1 MELLACYKNG
11 NYTVKLYDDGTKVKE
26 NDLDFFEA
34 DFPESFDCKITNWCD
49 QGCPMCHEMSNREG
63 KHGRIMELEF
73 FNTLHPGTE
82 IAIGGGKVTSHPDL
96 IPFLKRLKNLGVF
109 PSITIHQSELER
121 NLLMIEDLLAE
132 KLIYGLGISFS
143 SSSPI
148 WDVLDNPLFSNAVV
162 HLIEGIH
169 GKEVYD
175 YLALYNCKILILGY
189 KNWGRGKNFLNV
201 SSTIGSNSEWLKGA
215 LPKLFPKFKVVSFD
229 NLAIDHLEVKTML
242 GPIFDMIYQGDD
254 GTHTMYIDAVKEEFA
269 RTSTSPMRYAALNTI
284 DDMFTIIKAER

>member
-1 MELLACYKNG
+1 MELLANYKNG

-63 KHGRIMELEF
+63 EHGRIMELEF

-96 IPFLKRLKNLGVF
+96 IAFLIKLKDIGVF
-109 PSITIHQSELER
+109 PSITIHQSELEQKGELIET
-121 NLLMIEDLLAE
+121 LLKA

-143 SSSPI
+143 SPSEV
-148 WDVLDNPLFSNAVV
+148 WEKLRDPLYSNAVV

-169 GKEVYD
+169 GEDVFD
-175 YLALYNCKILILGY
+175 YLSEYKCKILILGY
-189 KNWGRGKNFLNV
+189 KDWGRGKNFLNI
-201 SSTIGSNSEWLKGA
+201 SSTIGPNSEWLKGA

-229 NLAIDHLEVKTML
+229 NLAIDHLEVKAML

-269 RTSTSPMRYAALNTI
+269 RTSTSPMRYIALNSI